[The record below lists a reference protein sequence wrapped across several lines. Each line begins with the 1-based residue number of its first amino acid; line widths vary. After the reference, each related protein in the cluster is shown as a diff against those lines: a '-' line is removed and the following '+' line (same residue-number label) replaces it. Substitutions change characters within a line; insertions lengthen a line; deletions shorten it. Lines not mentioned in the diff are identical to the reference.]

1 MNIAVIFAGGVGSRM
16 HSKDRPKQFL
26 EMYNKPII
34 IHTLEYFENHSMID
48 AIVVVCIKDWIPY
61 LNKLLY
67 KFRIEKVKSVVPG
80 GETGQLSIYN
90 GLKSAKQIA
99 KDEKSIVLIH
109 DGVRP
114 LINEKVISDNIQSV
128 IKYGSAITTAKV
140 KETILVVNEGTAT
153 IDYVPSRN
161 NSRVAK
167 APQSFWLDDILKAH
181 EKALS
186 EGEKNCIDS
195 CTMMQRYGYDLYLI
209 DGPGENIKITTPED
223 FYTMRAIL
231 EAKENEIKTKD
242 REAYEKEIKK
252 LQEQLKKEEAKVT
265 SLQNDLN
272 SSEDK
277 KKIAV
282 MEAVKKVEDEKRD
295 LEGKLTQ
302 EKDRAQFLLTQ
313 KDDEIA
319 YYKDLKTRMSTKMV
333 GETLEQHCEI
343 QFNQLRATAFRN
355 AYFEKDNDARSG
367 SKGDYIY
374 RECDENGVEI
384 ISIMFEMKNEMDET
398 ATKHKNEDFFKELDK
413 DRREK
418 KCEYAVLVSLLE
430 ADSELYN
437 GGIVDV
443 SYKYDKMYV
452 VRPQCFIPMI
462 TLLRNAAMNAL
473 VYKQELEVI
482 RNQDIDISNF
492 EDSLLQ
498 FKNDFSRNYNIA
510 HTHFDKAIDEIDKT
524 IDHLQKVKKEL
535 LGSDNQ
541 LRIANNKVDEV
552 SVKKLTKNN
561 PTMQAKFKEL

>member
-1 MNIAVIFAGGVGSRM
+1 MAELKCPHCGQAFTVDDTEVSSIIQQIRDKEFQ
-16 HSKDRPKQFL
+16 KD
-26 EMYNKPII
+26 
-34 IHTLEYFENHSMID
+34 
-48 AIVVVCIKDWIPY
+48 
-61 LNKLLY
+61 
-67 KFRIEKVKSVVPG
+67 
-80 GETGQLSIYN
+80 
-90 GLKSAKQIA
+90 LKSRVSEMEEHMR
-99 KDEKSIVLIH
+99 EK
-109 DGVRP
+109 
-114 LINEKVISDNIQSV
+114 
-128 IKYGSAITTAKV
+128 
-140 KETILVVNEGTAT
+140 
-153 IDYVPSRN
+153 
-161 NSRVAK
+161 
-167 APQSFWLDDILKAH
+167 H
-181 EKALS
+181 EL
-186 EGEKNCIDS
+186 E
-195 CTMMQRYGYDLYLI
+195 
-209 DGPGENIKITTPED
+209 
-223 FYTMRAIL
+223 L
-231 EAKENEIKTKD
+231 EAKENEIKSQD

-252 LQEQLKKEEAKVT
+252 LQDRLKKEEAKVT

-272 SSEDK
+272 NSEDK

-302 EKDRAQFLLTQ
+302 EKDTRQLLLAQ
-313 KDDEIA
+313 KDEQIA

-374 RECDENGVEI
+374 RECDENGIEI

-452 VRPQCFIPMI
+452 VRPQCFIPII

-473 VYKQELEVI
+473 IYKQELEVV

-498 FKNDFSRNYNIA
+498 FKNDFSRNYNLA
-510 HTHFDKAIDEIDKT
+510 HNHFDKAIDEIDKT

-535 LGSDNQ
+535 MGSDNQ

-552 SVKKLTKNN
+552 SVKKLTKGN
-561 PTMQAKFKEL
+561 PTMQAKFREIHEE

>member
-1 MNIAVIFAGGVGSRM
+1 MAELKCPHCGQAFTVDDTEVSSIIQQIRDKEFQ
-16 HSKDRPKQFL
+16 KDL
-26 EMYNKPII
+26 E
-34 IHTLEYFENHSMID
+34 
-48 AIVVVCIKDWIPY
+48 
-61 LNKLLY
+61 
-67 KFRIEKVKSVVPG
+67 
-80 GETGQLSIYN
+80 
-90 GLKSAKQIA
+90 
-99 KDEKSIVLIH
+99 
-109 DGVRP
+109 
-114 LINEKVISDNIQSV
+114 
-128 IKYGSAITTAKV
+128 
-140 KETILVVNEGTAT
+140 
-153 IDYVPSRN
+153 
-161 NSRVAK
+161 SRVSELEEHMREK
-167 APQSFWLDDILKAH
+167 H
-181 EKALS
+181 EL
-186 EGEKNCIDS
+186 E
-195 CTMMQRYGYDLYLI
+195 
-209 DGPGENIKITTPED
+209 
-223 FYTMRAIL
+223 L
-231 EAKENEIKTKD
+231 EAKENEIKSHD

-252 LQEQLKKEEAKVT
+252 LQDRLKKEETKVV

-272 SSEDK
+272 NSEDK

-302 EKDRAQFLLTQ
+302 EKDTRQLLLAQ
-313 KDDEIA
+313 KDEQIA

-374 RECDENGVEI
+374 RECDENGIEI

-452 VRPQCFIPMI
+452 VRPQCFIPII

-473 VYKQELEVI
+473 IYKQELEVV

-492 EDSLLQ
+492 EDNLLQ
-498 FKNDFSRNYNIA
+498 FKNDFSRNYDLA
-510 HTHFDKAIDEIDKT
+510 HNHFDKAINEIDKT

-535 LGSDNQ
+535 MGSDNQ

-552 SVKKLTKNN
+552 SVKKLTKGN
-561 PTMQAKFKEL
+561 PTMQAKFREIHEE

>member
-1 MNIAVIFAGGVGSRM
+1 MAELKCPHCGQAFTVDDTEVSSIIQQIRDKEFQ
-16 HSKDRPKQFL
+16 KDL
-26 EMYNKPII
+26 E
-34 IHTLEYFENHSMID
+34 
-48 AIVVVCIKDWIPY
+48 
-61 LNKLLY
+61 
-67 KFRIEKVKSVVPG
+67 
-80 GETGQLSIYN
+80 
-90 GLKSAKQIA
+90 
-99 KDEKSIVLIH
+99 
-109 DGVRP
+109 
-114 LINEKVISDNIQSV
+114 
-128 IKYGSAITTAKV
+128 
-140 KETILVVNEGTAT
+140 
-153 IDYVPSRN
+153 
-161 NSRVAK
+161 SRVSELEEHMREK
-167 APQSFWLDDILKAH
+167 H
-181 EKALS
+181 EL
-186 EGEKNCIDS
+186 E
-195 CTMMQRYGYDLYLI
+195 
-209 DGPGENIKITTPED
+209 
-223 FYTMRAIL
+223 L
-231 EAKENEIKTKD
+231 EAKENEIKSQD

-252 LQEQLKKEEAKVT
+252 LQDRLKKEETKVV

-272 SSEDK
+272 NSEDK

-282 MEAVKKVEDEKRD
+282 MEAVRKVEDEKRD

-302 EKDRAQFLLTQ
+302 EKDTRQLLLAQ
-313 KDDEIA
+313 KDEQIA

-374 RECDENGVEI
+374 RECDENGIEI

-452 VRPQCFIPMI
+452 VRPQCFIPII

-473 VYKQELEVI
+473 IYKQELEVV

-492 EDSLLQ
+492 EDNLLQ
-498 FKNDFSRNYNIA
+498 FKNDFSRNYDLA
-510 HTHFDKAIDEIDKT
+510 HNHFDKAINEIDKT

-535 LGSDNQ
+535 MGSDNQ

-552 SVKKLTKNN
+552 SVKKLTKGN
-561 PTMQAKFKEL
+561 PTMQAKFREIHEE